1 MSQTV
6 EATPDL
12 LRFLVAGSVD
22 DGKSTLIGR
31 LLYDLKAIHEDHLVS
46 IAKASQG
53 RESGLDL
60 SLVTDGLRA
69 EREQGITIDVAYRY
83 FSTPRRKF
91 IIADCPGHEQ
101 YTRNMATGAS
111 TAEVMVLLLDV
122 TKGVLSQTR
131 RHAHI
136 ASLLQIPHVIAAINK
151 MDLVNFDHATYKRTC
166 DDLYSMMAALG
177 FETVRCIPVSA
188 LEGDNVVSTSPRMN
202 WYNGI
207 TLLRALEESP
217 VLPLAH
223 QRPFRLPIQLVLRSQ
238 NSRTYA
244 GQVASGRLRTGQ
256 ELLVMSSGT
265 RVHVDSIRIGE
276 QSVSEA
282 FTPSSITVSL
292 IEDVEVARGDMLA
305 DKLEPATAARRITAT
320 LVWLSS
326 RSLLLNARYLM
337 KHTSRTVGG
346 SITAING
353 RVDIDT
359 FQKIQ
364 ASELHLN
371 DIGDV
376 EIELR
381 QPIFC
386 DAYSANRNT
395 GSFILIDPT
404 DNSTVAAGMISHIH
418 PDGSWDKQP
427 ESGEGSVVWFT
438 GLSGAGKSTI
448 AREVYNELW
457 ARGIKVELLDGD
469 DIRKDLNKDL
479 GFSQQ
484 DRAENIRRIG
494 AIAALLAR
502 NGVVVLVSAI
512 SPYRAGREEARRRFP
527 NFLEVFVNTPLSVCE
542 ERDPKGLYRKAR
554 AGLIPSFTGLDHPYE
569 RPIAPEIECRTN
581 EETLTEC
588 THKVLSA
595 LLHRTPAKS
604 SEAPASNLPR

>member
-1 MSQTV
+1 MSQVV

-31 LLYDLKAIHEDHLVS
+31 LLYDLNAIHEDHLVS
-46 IAKASQG
+46 IARASHG

-111 TAEVMVLLLDV
+111 TAELMVLLLDV

-136 ASLLQIPHVIAAINK
+136 ASLFQIPHVIAAINK
-151 MDLVNFDHATYKRTC
+151 MDLVDYDRGIYEKTREELHA
-166 DDLYSMMAALG
+166 MMAALG
-177 FETVRCIPVSA
+177 FETVQCIPVSA
-188 LEGDNVVSTSPRMN
+188 LAGDNVVTNSPRMS
-202 WYNGI
+202 WYRGMS
-207 TLLRALEESP
+207 LLTALEESP
-217 VLPLAH
+217 VLHLVEK
-223 QRPFRLPIQLVLRSQ
+223 RPFRLPIQLVLRSQ
-238 NSRTYA
+238 NSRQYA
-244 GQVASGRLRTGQ
+244 GQIASGGLRTGQ
-256 ELLVMSSGT
+256 ELIVMSSAT

-276 QSVSEA
+276 QAVSEA
-282 FTPSSITVSL
+282 LAPSSVSVSL
-292 IEDVEVARGDMLA
+292 SEDVEVARGDLLS
-305 DKLEPATAARRITAT
+305 DRDTPPTAAQRITAT
-320 LVWLSS
+320 VVWLSS
-326 RSLLLNARYLM
+326 RPLLLNGRYLI
-337 KHTSRTVGG
+337 KHTSRTIG
-346 SITAING
+346 SSVTGINA
-353 RVDIDT
+353 RVDIDS
-359 FQKIQ
+359 FQKIS
-364 ASELHLN
+364 ASALNLN

-386 DAYSANRNT
+386 DPYSANRTT

-404 DNSTVAAGMISHIH
+404 DNSTAAAGMISHIH
-418 PDGSWDKQP
+418 PEGSWDKFP
-427 ESGEGSVVWFT
+427 ESGEGAIVWLT

-479 GFSQQ
+479 GFSQE
-484 DRAENIRRIG
+484 DRVENIRRIG

-502 NGVVVLVSAI
+502 NGVIVLVSAI
-512 SPYRAGREEARRRFP
+512 SPYRAAREEARRRFP
-527 NFLEVFVNTPLSVCE
+527 NFLEVFVNAPLAICE
-542 ERDPKGLYRKAR
+542 ERDTKGLYRKAR
-554 AGLIPSFTGLDHPYE
+554 KGLIPSFTGLDHPYE
-569 RPIAPEIECRTN
+569 RPISPEVECKTD
-581 EETLTEC
+581 EETLIQC
-588 THKVLSA
+588 THKVVNA
-595 LLHRTPAKS
+595 LMRLVPTKAWGAQSGSGPA
-604 SEAPASNLPR
+604 

>member
-1 MSQTV
+1 MSQVV
-6 EATPDL
+6 EAIPDL

-31 LLYDLKAIHEDHLVS
+31 LLYDLNAIHEDHLVS

-111 TAEVMVLLLDV
+111 TAELMVLLLDA

-136 ASLLQIPHVIAAINK
+136 ASLLQIPHVIATINK
-151 MDLVNFDHATYKRTC
+151 MDLVNFDQAIYQHTC
-166 DDLYSMMAALG
+166 DELHAMMAALG
-177 FETVRCIPVSA
+177 FESVQCIPVSA
-188 LEGDNVVSTSPRMN
+188 LDGDNVVTTSPRMS
-202 WYNGI
+202 WYRGMS
-207 TLLRALEESP
+207 LLHALEESP
-217 VLPLAH
+217 VQRLAGK
-223 QRPFRLPIQLVLRSQ
+223 QPFRLPIQLVVRSQ
-238 NSRTYA
+238 NSRHYA
-244 GQVASGRLRTGQ
+244 GQIASGKLRTGQ
-256 ELLVMSSGT
+256 ELVVMSSST
-265 RVHVDSIRIGE
+265 RVHVDSIRIGD

-282 FTPSSITVSL
+282 FTPSSVSVSL
-292 IEDVEVARGDMLA
+292 TEEADVARGDMLV
-305 DKLEPATAARRITAT
+305 DKGEPAAAARHIAAT
-320 LVWLSS
+320 VVWLSS
-326 RSLLLNARYLM
+326 RPLLPNGRYLI

-404 DNSTVAAGMISHIH
+404 DNTTAAAGMISHIH
-418 PDGSWDKQP
+418 PDALWDRQ
-427 ESGEGSVVWFT
+427 SDSTEGSIVWFT

-469 DIRKDLNKDL
+469 DLRKDLNKDL
-479 GFSQQ
+479 GFSQE
-484 DRAENIRRIG
+484 DRAENIRRI
-494 AIAALLAR
+494 AVIAALLAR

-512 SPYRAGREEARRRFP
+512 SPYRSGREEARRRFP
-527 NFLEVFVNTPLSVCE
+527 NFLEVFVNTPLAVCE

-554 AGLIPSFTGLDHPYE
+554 KGLIPSFTGLDHPYE
-569 RPIAPEIECRTN
+569 RPISPEIECRTH
-581 EETLTEC
+581 EESLTEC

-595 LLHRTPAKS
+595 LLHRRTPTKPS
-604 SEAPASNLPR
+604 SAQV

>member
-1 MSQTV
+1 LNQAVAVS
-6 EATPDL
+6 PDL

-31 LLYDLKAIHEDHLVS
+31 LLYDLNAIHEDHLVS
-46 IAKASQG
+46 IAKASHG

-83 FSTPRRKF
+83 FSTPKRKF

-111 TAEVMVLLLDV
+111 TAELMVLLVDV

-136 ASLLQIPHVIAAINK
+136 ASLLQIPHVIAVINK
-151 MDLVNFDHATYKRTC
+151 MDRADFDQAIYDKTRNELHA
-166 DDLYSMMAALG
+166 MMASLG
-177 FETVRCIPVSA
+177 FESVQYVPVSA
-188 LEGDNVVSTSPRMN
+188 LQGDNVVAASARMN
-202 WYNGI
+202 WYHGMS
-207 TLLRALEESP
+207 LLHALEESP
-217 VLPLAH
+217 VLRRVEK
-223 QRPFRLPIQLVLRSQ
+223 RPFRLPIQLVVRSQ
-238 NSRTYA
+238 NSRHYA
-244 GQVASGRLRTGQ
+244 GQIASGKVRTGQ
-256 ELLVMSSGT
+256 ELVVMSSGS
-265 RVHVDSIRIGE
+265 RVHVDSIHIGE

-282 FTPSSITVSL
+282 FTPSSVSVSL
-292 IEDVEVARGDMLA
+292 AEEVEVARGDMLA
-305 DKLEPATAARRITAT
+305 DKTEPATSARRVSAT

-326 RSLLLNARYLM
+326 CPLLVNGRYLI

-346 SITAING
+346 FITAING

-359 FQKIQ
+359 FQKLP
-364 ASELHLN
+364 ASELQLN

-395 GSFILIDPT
+395 GSFILIEPT
-404 DNSTVAAGMISHIH
+404 DNSTAAAGMISHIH
-418 PDGSWDKQP
+418 PESSWDKQP
-427 ESGEGSVVWFT
+427 DSGEGAVVWFT

-457 ARGIKVELLDGD
+457 ARGIKVELIDGD

-479 GFSQQ
+479 GFSHE

-494 AIAALLAR
+494 SIAALLAR

-512 SPYRAGREEARRRFP
+512 SPYRTGREEARRRFP
-527 NFLEVFVNTPLSVCE
+527 NFLEVFVNAPLAVCE
-542 ERDPKGLYRKAR
+542 ERDTKGLYRKAR

-569 RPIAPEIECRTN
+569 RPISPEIECRTDV
-581 EETLTEC
+581 ETLTEC

-595 LLHRTPAKS
+595 LLPLRSPMKS
-604 SEAPASNLPR
+604 SGTQA

>member
-1 MSQTV
+1 MSQVV

-31 LLYDLKAIHEDHLVS
+31 LLYDLNAIHEDHLVS
-46 IAKASQG
+46 IAKASHG

-111 TAEVMVLLLDV
+111 TAEVMVLLLDA

-151 MDLVNFDHATYKRTC
+151 MDLVNFDQAIYGKTC
-166 DDLYSMMAALG
+166 DELHAMMAALG
-177 FETVRCIPVSA
+177 FESVHCIPVSA
-188 LEGDNVVSTSPRMN
+188 LEGDNVVNTSPRMS
-202 WYNGI
+202 WYRGMS
-207 TLLRALEESP
+207 LLHALEESP
-217 VLPLAH
+217 VLRLIEK
-223 QRPFRLPIQLVLRSQ
+223 RPFRLPVQLVVRSQ
-238 NSRTYA
+238 TSRHYA
-244 GQVASGRLRTGQ
+244 GQIASGKIRTGQ
-256 ELLVMSSGT
+256 ELIVMSSST

-282 FTPSSITVSL
+282 FTPSSISVSL
-292 IEDVEVARGDMLA
+292 TEDTEVARGDMLV
-305 DKLEPATAARRITAT
+305 DKAEPATAARRIAAT

-326 RSLLLNARYLM
+326 RPLLPDGRYLI

-346 SITAING
+346 SITGING
-353 RVDIDT
+353 RVDIDS

-364 ASELHLN
+364 ASELQLN

-404 DNSTVAAGMISHIH
+404 DNCTAAAGMISHIH
-418 PDGSWDKQP
+418 PDTSWDKHH
-427 ESGEGSVVWFT
+427 ESEEGAIVWFT

-484 DRAENIRRIG
+484 DRSENIRRI
-494 AIAALLAR
+494 AVIAALLAR
-502 NGVVVLVSAI
+502 NGVVALVSAI
-512 SPYRAGREEARRRFP
+512 SPYRSGREEARRRFP
-527 NFLEVFVNTPLSVCE
+527 NFLEVFVNAPLSVCE
-542 ERDPKGLYRKAR
+542 ERDTKGLYRKAR
-554 AGLIPSFTGLDHPYE
+554 KGLIPSFTGIDHPYE
-569 RPIAPEIECRTN
+569 RPISPEIECRTH
-581 EETLTEC
+581 EESLTEC

-595 LLHRTPAKS
+595 LLDRRAPAKS
-604 SEAPASNLPR
+604 STV

>member
-1 MSQTV
+1 MSQVV

-31 LLYDLKAIHEDHLVS
+31 LLYDLNAIHEDHLVS
-46 IAKASQG
+46 IAKASHG

-111 TAEVMVLLLDV
+111 TAELMVLLVDA
-122 TKGVLSQTR
+122 TRGVLSQTR

-151 MDLVNFDHATYKRTC
+151 MDLVDFDQVIYEKTC
-166 DDLYSMMAALG
+166 VDLHTMMATLG
-177 FETVRCIPVSA
+177 FESVHCIPVSA
-188 LEGDNVVSTSPRMN
+188 LEGDNVVNTSPRMG
-202 WYNGI
+202 WYRGMS
-207 TLLRALEESP
+207 LLQALEESH
-217 VLPLAH
+217 VQRLVEK
-223 QRPFRLPIQLVLRSQ
+223 RPFRLPVQLVIRSQ
-238 NSRTYA
+238 SLRQYA
-244 GQVASGRLRTGQ
+244 GQIASGKLRTGQ
-256 ELLVMSSGT
+256 ELVVMSSST
-265 RVHVDSIRIGE
+265 HVHVDSIRIGE
-276 QSVSEA
+276 LNVSEA
-282 FTPSSITVSL
+282 FTPSSISVSL
-292 IEDVEVARGDMLA
+292 TEDAEVARGDMLV
-305 DKLEPATAARRITAT
+305 DKAEPATAARRITAT

-326 RSLLLNARYLM
+326 RPLLLNGRYLI
-337 KHTSRTVGG
+337 KHTSKTVGG
-346 SITAING
+346 SIASING

-359 FQKIQ
+359 FQKVQ
-364 ASELHLN
+364 ASELQLN

-386 DAYSANRNT
+386 DAYSANRTT
-395 GSFILIDPT
+395 GSFILIDPS
-404 DNSTVAAGMISHIH
+404 DNCTAAAGMISHIH
-418 PDGSWDKQP
+418 PDASWDKQP
-427 ESGEGSVVWFT
+427 DSAEGAIIWFT

-457 ARGIKVELLDGD
+457 ARGVKVELLDGD
-469 DIRKDLNKDL
+469 EIRKDLCKDL
-479 GFSQQ
+479 GFSQE
-484 DRAENIRRIG
+484 DRDENIRRIG
-494 AIAALLAR
+494 VVASLLAR
-502 NGVVVLVSAI
+502 NGVVVLVSVI
-512 SPYRAGREEARRRFP
+512 SPYRTGREEARRRFP
-527 NFLEVFVNTPLSVCE
+527 KFLEVFVNAPLSVCE

-554 AGLIPSFTGLDHPYE
+554 KGLIPRFTGIDDPYE
-569 RPIAPEIECRTN
+569 RPISPEIECRTD

-595 LLHRTPAKS
+595 LLRRRTPMQ
-604 SEAPASNLPR
+604 ASGAQA

>member
-1 MSQTV
+1 MSQALGTS
-6 EATPDL
+6 PDL

-31 LLYDLKAIHEDHLVS
+31 LLYDLNAIHEDHLVS
-46 IAKASQG
+46 IAKASHG

-83 FSTPRRKF
+83 FATPRRKF

-111 TAEVMVLLLDV
+111 TAELMVLLLDA

-151 MDLVNFDHATYKRTC
+151 MDLVDFYQATYEKIEE
-166 DDLYSMMAALG
+166 DLQAMMASLG
-177 FETVRCIPVSA
+177 FESLQCIPVSA
-188 LEGDNVVSTSPRMN
+188 LAGDNVVTISPRMS
-202 WYNGI
+202 WYRGMS
-207 TLLRALEESP
+207 LLHALEEAS
-217 VLPLAH
+217 V
-223 QRPFRLPIQLVLRSQ
+223 QRLIERWPFRLPIQLVVRSQ
-238 NSRTYA
+238 HPRQYA
-244 GQVASGRLRTGQ
+244 GQIASGKLRTGQ
-256 ELLVMSSGT
+256 ELVVMSSGT

-276 QSVSEA
+276 QVVSEA
-282 FTPSSITVSL
+282 LAPSSVSVSL
-292 IEDVEVARGDMLA
+292 SEDVEVARGDLLA
-305 DKLEPATAARRITAT
+305 DKDSLPTVAQRISATV
-320 LVWLSS
+320 VWLSN
-326 RSLLLNARYLM
+326 RPLLVNGRYLI
-337 KHTSRTVGG
+337 KHTSRTIGA
-346 SITAING
+346 SITGINA

-359 FQKIQ
+359 FQKIPSSALQ
-364 ASELHLN
+364 LN

-386 DAYSANRNT
+386 DAYSANRTT

-404 DNSTVAAGMISHIH
+404 DNSTAAAGMISHIH
-418 PDGSWDKQP
+418 PEGSWDKFP
-427 ESGEGSVVWFT
+427 ESGEGAIVWFT

-457 ARGIKVELLDGD
+457 ARGIKVEILDGD

-479 GFSQQ
+479 GFSQE

-502 NGVVVLVSAI
+502 NGVIVLVSAI
-512 SPYRAGREEARRRFP
+512 SPYRSGREEARRRFP
-527 NFLEVFVNTPLSVCE
+527 NFLEVFVNAPLSVCE
-542 ERDPKGLYRKAR
+542 ARDTKGLYRKAR
-554 AGLIPSFTGLDHPYE
+554 KGLIPGFTGLDHPYE
-569 RPIAPEIECRTN
+569 RPISPEIECKTD
-581 EETLTEC
+581 EETLIQC
-588 THKVLSA
+588 THKVVSA
-595 LLHRTPAKS
+595 LMRLVPTKAWGAQANARPA
-604 SEAPASNLPR
+604 